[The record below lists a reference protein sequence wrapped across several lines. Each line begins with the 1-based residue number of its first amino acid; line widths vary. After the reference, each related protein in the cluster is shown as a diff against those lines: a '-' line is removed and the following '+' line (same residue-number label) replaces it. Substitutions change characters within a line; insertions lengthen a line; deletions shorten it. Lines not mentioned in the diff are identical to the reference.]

1 MNQLRWLRSGYFL
14 YVAFLLTFY
23 GCAQIGIQPQ
33 TFNEKLA
40 VAVTSVTAIR
50 ASATALVQ
58 AKKITADDGQNVQN
72 QADTARQGL
81 DLARTIN
88 ATNPQGAA
96 DKLGAA
102 SAVLTALQG
111 YLASKGAK

>member
-1 MNQLRWLRSGYFL
+1 MKLAYRSFYAL
-14 YVAFLLTFY
+14 CIAFTLLY

-40 VAVTSVTAIR
+40 VAVTSVTTVR
-50 ASATALVQ
+50 TSTTALLQ
-58 AKKITADDGQNVQN
+58 AGKITAADAQNVQN
-72 QADTARQGL
+72 QANTAREGL

-111 YLASKGAK
+111 YLATKGAK